1 MLTQGAA
8 PPPDDSAKPRLN
20 VSQWVAMYGDCLYN
34 YAVYRVNDANEAQD
48 LVQDTF
54 LAGIKAK
61 DSFRGDCSEKTWLIT
76 ILKRKVIDH
85 YRKKGVQGIQSSID
99 TEQVAAGYEQFFNED
114 GHLENNWTSQAK
126 PHSWSYSGTQAMETR
141 EFYEVL
147 NRCLSTLPGKWS
159 SLFRMKNMEDLETD
173 VICKE
178 LNISPSNY
186 WIIMHRTRLQ
196 LRKCIEI
203 SWFDLK
209 K

>member
-1 MLTQGAA
+1 
-8 PPPDDSAKPRLN
+8 
-20 VSQWVAMYGDCLYN
+20 
-34 YAVYRVNDANEAQD
+34 
-48 LVQDTF
+48 
-54 LAGIKAK
+54 
-61 DSFRGDCSEKTWLIT
+61 
-76 ILKRKVIDH
+76 
-85 YRKKGVQGIQSSID
+85 
-99 TEQVAAGYEQFFNED
+99 
-114 GHLENNWTSQAK
+114 
-126 PHSWSYSGTQAMETR
+126 METR